1 MKRDMNRINNLM
13 LAILIIGLAI
23 SCKPEIHDVPV
34 PAAGGINLEEYVAL
48 GNSLTAGFS
57 DGGLY
62 LEVQQRSY
70 PAILAGQIT
79 QINSSLSFNQPEM
92 PLGNGSGHFK
102 LSSLDL
108 ANGIFDFVYL
118 PPDANWTN
126 KIPGNYQ
133 NLGITGIRVRDITVN
148 GYGASPTAGNPYFY
162 RILSEQEANMSYL
175 DVVSESN
182 ATFFTSW
189 LGPND
194 VFGYAFAGGSDGID
208 GQPGSGANGLTPVDE
223 FEESYDAL
231 INVMS
236 GKGASGM
243 LMTIPD
249 VTNIPFFTSVAW
261 NALAMDSDQAAAAT
275 AGYSAMI
282 DPQVEAGVTE
292 ATINLVATDT
302 VLSVAV
308 LPDLADT
315 AVFLQ
320 AYQEAIAQGADH
332 ATALQIAEDFVQSQ
346 EGIARI
352 TFLEA
357 ELNNELPAHLLG
369 QPTSPDLDP
378 LFAIIDQELATNVQL
393 QQAIAQTNA
402 QITQAYEAGFLPQLE
417 AVVAQQTAA
426 QIAALKAAGIYPTF
440 NAGNNGFVIE
450 VPVSQSNPLG
460 IRQMV
465 EGELVLF
472 SIILT
477 DELTPQKAAMP
488 KPDDLVLT
496 LEEIGNIQEYTEQF
510 NDIIVGY
517 ASNNIGILDMDIVYE
532 MIQSG
537 AFMDGVEVD
546 GRFIQGGVFSLD
558 AIHLTPRGY
567 AIVANSLINA
577 INQKFGSTIPPVNI
591 SDYRAVILP

>member
-1 MKRDMNRINNLM
+1 MNRIYNIVRAVL
-13 LAILIIGLAI
+13 LTGIIF
-23 SCKPEIHDVPV
+23 SCKPEIRDVPV
-34 PAAGGINLEEYVAL
+34 PSSGSLDLTEYVAI
-48 GNSLTAGFS
+48 GNSLTAGYS

-62 LEVQQRSY
+62 LEVQEHSFPSLIAQQIREIRS
-70 PAILAGQIT
+70 
-79 QINSSLSFNQPEM
+79 SFEFNQPLM
-92 PLGNGSGHFK
+92 PPGNGSGYLK
-102 LSSLDL
+102 LRTLDL
-108 ANGIFDFVYL
+108 ANQIFDFTIL

-126 KIPGNYQ
+126 KIPGVYQ
-133 NLGITGIRVRDITVN
+133 NLGIPGIRVKDITVN

-162 RILSEQEANMSYL
+162 RILGEQDAMMSYL
-175 DVVSESN
+175 DLVQETN
-182 ATFFTSW
+182 ASIFTIW
-189 LGPND
+189 LGSND
-194 VFGYAFAGGSDGID
+194 VLGYATSGGKDGIS
-208 GQPGSGANGLTPVDE
+208 GLPGTGLNGLTPVDE
-223 FEESYDAL
+223 FEASYDAL
-231 INVMS
+231 MNVLNL
-236 GKGASGM
+236 KGASGI

-249 VTNIPFFTSVAW
+249 ITKIPFFTSIAW
-261 NALAMDSDQAAAAT
+261 NALALSADQAAAAT
-275 AGYSAMI
+275 AGYTAMI

-320 AYQEAIAQGADH
+320 AYQEAIAQGADQ

-417 AVVAQQTAA
+417 AVVAQQTAV

-465 EGELVLF
+465 EGEIVLF
-472 SIILT
+472 SAALG
-477 DELTPQKAAMP
+477 DDLGPEKAAMP
-488 KPDDLVLT
+488 KPDEIILT
-496 LEEIGNIQEYTEQF
+496 LDEIANIVDYTEQY
-510 NDIIVGY
+510 NEIIRGY
-517 ASNNIGILDMDIVYE
+517 ASNAVGVLESNDILDKVNNGLF
-532 MIQSG
+532 S
-537 AFMDGVEVD
+537 DGVEVTGD
-546 GRFIQGGVFSLD
+546 YIQGGAFSLD

-567 AIVANSLINA
+567 AITANSFINA

-591 SDYRAVILP
+591 SDSRAVILP

>member
-1 MKRDMNRINNLM
+1 MNRIYNIVRAVL
-13 LAILIIGLAI
+13 LTGIIF
-23 SCKPEIHDVPV
+23 SCKPEIRDVPV
-34 PAAGGINLEEYVAL
+34 PSSGSLDLTEYVAI

-70 PAILAGQIT
+70 PAIIAGQIT
-79 QINSSLSFNQPEM
+79 QINSNLDFSQPEM
-92 PLGNGSGHFK
+92 PPGNGSGYFR

-108 ANGIFDFVYL
+108 ANGIFDFVIL
-118 PPDANWTN
+118 PPDASWTN
-126 KIPGNYQ
+126 KIPGNYH
-133 NLGITGIRVRDITVN
+133 NLGITGMRVRDITVN

-162 RILSEQEANMSYL
+162 RILGEQEANKSYL

-194 VFGYAFAGGSDGID
+194 VFAYAFSGGSDGID
-208 GQPGSGANGLTPVDE
+208 GQPGSGANGLTPLDE

-231 INVMS
+231 MNVMS
-236 GKGASGM
+236 GKGASGI

-249 VTNIPFFTSVAW
+249 VTNIPFFTTVAW
-261 NALAMDSDQAAAAT
+261 NALALNADQAAAAT

-315 AVFLQ
+315 TVFLQ
-320 AYQEAIAQGADH
+320 AFQEALAQGADQ
-332 ATALQIAEDFVQSQ
+332 ATALQIAEDYVQSQ
-346 EGIARI
+346 EGIAKI

-369 QPTSPDLDP
+369 QPTSPELDP

-426 QIAALKAAGIYPTF
+426 QITGLKAAGIYPTF
-440 NAGNNGFVIE
+440 TAGNNGFVIE
-450 VPVSQSNPLG
+450 VPVTQTNPLG

-477 DELTPQKAAMP
+477 DELSPQKAAMP

-496 LEEIGNIQEYTEQF
+496 LDEIDNIQIYTEQY
-510 NDIIVGY
+510 NDVIRGY
-517 ASNNIGILDMDIVYE
+517 ANNSIGILDMNLVYE
-532 MIQSG
+532 TIQSG

-546 GRFIQGGVFSLD
+546 GGFIQGGVFSLD

-567 AIVANSLINA
+567 AIVANSLITA

>member
-1 MKRDMNRINNLM
+1 MERDMKRINNLL

-23 SCKPEIHDVPV
+23 SCEPEIHDVPV
-34 PAAGGINLEEYVAL
+34 PAAGGINLDEYVAL

-62 LEVQQRSY
+62 LEVQQQSY
-70 PAILAGQIT
+70 PAIIAGQMA
-79 QINSSLSFNQPEM
+79 QINSNLNFSQPEM
-92 PLGNGSGHFK
+92 PPGNGSGYFK

-108 ANGIFDFVYL
+108 ANSIFDFVYL
-118 PPDANWTN
+118 PPDANWTG

-148 GYGASPTAGNPYFY
+148 GYGASPTAGNPHFY
-162 RILSEQEANMSYL
+162 RILSEQEANKSYL
-175 DVVSESN
+175 DVVTESN

-194 VFGYAFAGGSDGID
+194 VFGYAFAGGSDGIE
-208 GQPGSGANGLTPVDE
+208 GQPGSGINGLTPVDD
-223 FEESYDAL
+223 FEASYDAL
-231 INVMS
+231 MSVMS
-236 GKGASGM
+236 GKGASGF

-249 VTNIPFFTSVAW
+249 VTNIPFFTTVAW
-261 NALAMDSDQAAAAT
+261 NALALNADQATAAN

-282 DPQVEAGVTE
+282 DPQVEAGVVA
-292 ATINLVATDT
+292 ATIDLVATDT

-308 LPDLADT
+308 LPGLADT
-315 AVFLQ
+315 TVFLQ
-320 AYQEAIAQGADH
+320 AYQQAIAEGADQS
-332 ATALQIAEDFVQSQ
+332 TALQIAEDYVQSQ

-378 LFAIIDQELATNVQL
+378 LFAIIDNELATNVEL

-417 AVVAQQTAA
+417 EVVAQQTAA
-426 QIAALKAAGIYPTF
+426 QIAAFKAAGIYPTF

-450 VPVSQSNPLG
+450 VPVSQTNPLG

-477 DELTPQKAAMP
+477 DELSPQKAAMP
-488 KPDDLVLT
+488 KPDELILT
-496 LEEIGNIQEYTEQF
+496 QEEIGNIMEYTGLY
-510 NDIIVGY
+510 NDIIEGY
-517 ASNNIGILDMDIVYE
+517 ASSNIGILDMDLIYE

-546 GRFIQGGVFSLD
+546 GGFIQGGVFSLD

-567 AIVANSLINA
+567 AIVANSLIRA
-577 INQKFGSTIPPVNI
+577 INQKFGSSIPPVNI